1 MPRKWCCSSSSKA
14 DPKAASAAA
23 LPRSGWG
30 VERYKA
36 IVAYD
41 GTDFAGFQIQAGA
54 RTVQAVL
61 EDALRVLGWGGGHLL
76 AAGRTDSGVHALG
89 QVVAFDLEWP
99 HPAEALRQALNA
111 SLPGSVRI
119 RQTAQAGP
127 AFHPRYSARRR
138 TYRYRLLESPLAH
151 PLAERYAWRV
161 WPALDREALARASAA
176 TLGQRDFAAFG
187 SAPRRGGVTVRRVWR
202 AEWREAGEGFEF
214 TITANAF
221 LYRMVRMLVGSL
233 VRVGHGRLA
242 PGEFVELLEAPGQRH
257 GGPAAPARGL
267 CLMDID
273 YDEPAADEGQ
283 PSPSGPISEM
293 Q

>member
-1 MPRKWCCSSSSKA
+1 
-14 DPKAASAAA
+14 
-23 LPRSGWG
+23 
-30 VERYKA
+30 VERYKV

-61 EDALRVLGWGGGHLL
+61 EDALRELGWSGKHLL

-89 QVVAFDLEWP
+89 QVVAFDCEWP
-99 HPAEALRQALNA
+99 HPAEALRDALNA
-111 SLPGSVRI
+111 RMPASIRI
-119 RQTAQAGP
+119 RRASTAGP
-127 AFHPRYSARRR
+127 AFHPRYSARWR
-138 TYRYRLLESPLAH
+138 TYRYRLIESPLAD
-151 PLAERYAWRV
+151 PLAERYAWRL

-176 TLGQRDFAAFG
+176 LVGERDFAAFG
-187 SAPRRGGVTVRRVWR
+187 SAPRRGGVTVRRVTR

-214 TITANAF
+214 TVTANAF

-233 VRVGHGRLA
+233 VRVGQGRRTA
-242 PGEFVELLEAPGQRH
+242 GEFAELIAAIGNRH

-267 CLMDID
+267 CLMHID
-273 YDEPAADEGQ
+273 YEEAAADEGQ
-283 PSPSGPISEM
+283 PSPGEPISEM